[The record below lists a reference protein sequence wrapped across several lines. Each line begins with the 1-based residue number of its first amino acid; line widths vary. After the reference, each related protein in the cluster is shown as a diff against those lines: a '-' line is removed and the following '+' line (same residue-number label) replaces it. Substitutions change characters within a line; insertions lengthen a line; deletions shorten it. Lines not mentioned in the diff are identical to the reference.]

1 MGGQCRG
8 ALCVCLLGGGIN
20 WLRWGVEDDPA
31 AKVGDGILLW
41 GGVYARTSWAA
52 ETCEEKEV
60 DKRFGCQHCAE
71 LEHSICQ
78 VGSSTLDH
86 MIYTI

>member
-41 GGVYARTSWAA
+41 GGGCMLGPVGLQRHV
-52 ETCEEKEV
+52 K
-60 DKRFGCQHCAE
+60 KRKWIRGLGA
-71 LEHSICQ
+71 SI
-78 VGSSTLDH
+78 VLNLNILYVKLAH
-86 MIYTI
+86 LH